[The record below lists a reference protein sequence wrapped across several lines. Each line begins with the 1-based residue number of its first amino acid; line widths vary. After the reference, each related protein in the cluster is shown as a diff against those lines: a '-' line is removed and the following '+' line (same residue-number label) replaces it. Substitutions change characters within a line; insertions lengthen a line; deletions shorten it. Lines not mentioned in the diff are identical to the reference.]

1 MSTPEALP
9 PTGQTVGVDVGISAF
24 ATLSSGE
31 EIENPR
37 HLKLLTEA
45 GLVERHPE
53 GAWVFYRLAE
63 DSGAGQL
70 ARDLLSLVRADGEA
84 IARDRG
90 YAIATATAFPVTL
103 DRVAA
108 FAAAAAQNGIDLVPV
123 TALLPPPA

>member
-1 MSTPEALP
+1 LLYLDD
-9 PTGQTVGVDVGISAF
+9 G
-24 ATLSSGE
+24 SSLRSKAAD
-31 EIENPR
+31 I
-37 HLKLLTEA
+37 A
-45 GLVERHPE
+45 G
-53 GAWVFYRLAE
+53 
-63 DSGAGQL
+63 SGMPFL
-70 ARDLLSLVRADGEA
+70 RADLVLDADLSADAIDANLKQLKA